1 MIFQDHQDTLL
12 LNGIQEFSD
21 EFKKDIEEK
30 SNIVISDRLL
40 YSNLAYQ
47 YKNEKFK
54 LLMPLS
60 HNQKITKHFQIKS
73 SLNKEMHDSFLFIGD
88 PSEISYLENISN
100 VRFLKESHPK
110 FTSSPIKIYEVIF

>member
-1 MIFQDHQDTLL
+1 M
-12 LNGIQEFSD
+12 
-21 EFKKDIEEK
+21 EEK

-73 SLNKEMHDSFLFIGD
+73 SLNKEMHDSFLFIGN
-88 PSEISYLENISN
+88 PSEISYLENIPN
-100 VRFLKESHPK
+100 VRLLKESHPK
-110 FTSSPIKIYEVIF
+110 FTSTPIKIYEVTF